1 MNEQNSPRP
10 AFRKKPSYLP
20 ENREKAI
27 EQLRIRM
34 RAKYPAKPVDETP
47 FFLLYLNY
55 AVNNIVEITRIDPG
69 VFSPD
74 AVAEN
79 IRNSGK
85 QAALANF
92 LWLFGVDNPK
102 DEFPSPECLERA
114 VLIAKKIYELRNF
127 FTHLNEPG
135 NEALLL
141 DRGLYVLLEGEIGS
155 LARSECMEKAGV
167 RSDKLNK
174 LKLVAPHN
182 DEKTCWELTRKGII
196 FLTCMALYK
205 DDAME
210 FCNLFHDMK
219 LAPTPKELARQIASI
234 PGADAKEQM
243 PVDLEDLPNQARA
256 KALHAFFTMFSM
268 RKGRELDILAEN
280 FSFTCFADIIGYL
293 NKVPAICHD
302 YLSLD
307 NETKRLQTLAD
318 ASTESDENKLFKYK
332 LHRRFRDRFLTF
344 AAGYCEDFDIFPS
357 IRFKRLDITPVSDRK
372 RYLFGKEQD
381 NRLRMERHYAIVK
394 DAIRFEWLPQKHYG
408 PIHIGSLR
416 SSISATQMKQLL
428 ALSFRKDANL
438 VNDEIERYFAAYH
451 LILEK
456 MLNAADCTDLYLDSD
471 PELMQAFV
479 TVTGASEDEL
489 LSENFSDIAAP
500 FFPANLTRFFLDSD
514 NRLSVRE
521 MQAELYNK
529 LAVSVDHAKDFIARL
544 DALADWRKQR
554 NDEEDKLKSA
564 PGTQEQA
571 DSAQKKHPMP
581 VCSKDDVLYPP
592 RHCKFSDADL
602 CAWFFRYINLFLTN
616 DRKFR
621 QLPKSKQHRGD
632 ADFEYQYIQSLVG
645 KFNLD
650 QKGLWLVLEKRRPE
664 LNDRIAA
671 LRANISRQLK
681 QAPAPKN
688 PRGPG
693 KGRPSATLTMLARA
707 AADEYARF
715 CKLEMKKYDEEDPSM
730 DADALRRECRRFG
743 IRPGMEKDRDAL
755 FKTILRLDPAKWG
768 NAFDYE
774 NKGKRSAPRQL
785 SSVEHIVSQIP
796 FPNLLP
802 QRFAAPCLAQTRNLL
817 EADGTF
823 DFNKYLRTLKTRVTL
838 RDYYDV
844 APLVAYA
851 HTHDRKN
858 PDLADDAPGIRHD
871 CFTARFSAT
880 AINKAVAAIKDV
892 RNQDSLLCR
901 IAFEYWEQYK
911 KEKGAIEFSGTF
923 DNADG
928 AFSVYEV
935 FSVPV
940 RISFGK
946 KKLQLV
952 CNDINRTILTQ
963 ISKHF
968 ATIAKHM
975 DDPDAD
981 AFEFYRM
988 VEKYREIQAADRQ
1001 KRLDLIKLALEF
1013 DAAAP
1018 ISSSRYA
1025 GLNKEQKRAM
1035 ELAEYSRVFPGFSAD
1050 EYGILAEARNK
1061 VFHDGLDLDVD
1072 AALDILRKYLRK

>member
-55 AVNNIVEITRIDPG
+55 AVNNIVEITKIDPG

-114 VLIAKKIYELRNF
+114 VLIAKKIFELRNF
-127 FTHLNEPG
+127 FTHLNERG

-141 DRGLYVLLEGEIGS
+141 DRDLYVLLEGEIGS

-182 DEKTCWELTRKGII
+182 DEKTSWELTRKGII

-210 FCNLFHDMK
+210 FCNLFKDMK
-219 LAPTPKELARQIASI
+219 LAPKPQSLAEKAATIKGSDAPKTEDI
-234 PGADAKEQM
+234 
-243 PVDLEDLPNQARA
+243 EDLPNQSKA

-318 ASTESDENKLFKYK
+318 ASTESEENKLFKYK

-381 NRLRMERHYAIVK
+381 NRLRMDRHYAIVK

-428 ALSFRKDANL
+428 ALSFRKDAKL

-456 MLNAADCTDLYLDSD
+456 MVNAADCTDLYLDSD
-471 PELMQAFV
+471 PELMQAFI

-514 NRLSVRE
+514 NCLSVRE

-529 LAVSVDHAKDFIARL
+529 LAVSIDHAKDFIARL
-544 DALADWRKQR
+544 DALADWRKQER
-554 NDEEDKLKSA
+554 DPE
-564 PGTQEQA
+564 
-571 DSAQKKHPMP
+571 HPRPLP
-581 VCSKDDVLYPP
+581 VCSKDQVLYPP

-602 CAWFFRYINLFLTN
+602 CAWFFRYVNLFLTN

-632 ADFEYQYIQSLVG
+632 ADYEYQYIQALVG

-671 LRANISRQLK
+671 LKSNINRQLK
-681 QAPAPKN
+681 NAPAPKN
-688 PRGPG
+688 PRGPRSA
-693 KGRPSATLTMLARA
+693 RPQPTLTMLAYA
-707 AADEYARF
+707 AADEYAKF
-715 CKLEMKKYDEEDPSM
+715 CKLEMKKYEVEDSSM

-755 FKTILRLDPAKWG
+755 VKTVLHLDPAKWG

-774 NKGKRSAPRQL
+774 NNAKRTSERQL
-785 SSVEHIVSQIP
+785 DSVEHIVSQIP

-802 QRFAAPCLAQTRNLL
+802 QRFAASCLAQTRNLL
-817 EADGTF
+817 EADGSF
-823 DFNKYLRTLKTRVTL
+823 DFNKYLRTFKTKVTL

-844 APLVAYA
+844 TPLVAYA
-851 HTHDRKN
+851 HTHDRTN

-892 RNQDSLLCR
+892 RNQDTLLCR

-940 RISFGK
+940 QISFGK
-946 KKLQLV
+946 RKLQLV

-963 ISKHF
+963 ISRHF
-968 ATIAKHM
+968 AAIAKHM
-975 DDPDAD
+975 DNPDAD
-981 AFEFYRM
+981 IFEFYRM
-988 VEKYREIQAADRQ
+988 VEKYREIQASDRQ
-1001 KRLDLIKLALEF
+1001 KRLDLIKLAQEF

-1018 ISSSRYA
+1018 IPASKYV
-1025 GLNKEQKRAM
+1025 GLNKEQIHAM
-1035 ELAEYSRVFPGFSAD
+1035 EVAEYSRVFPGFSAD
-1050 EYGILAEARNK
+1050 EYGILSKARNK
-1061 VFHDGLDLDVD
+1061 VYHDGLDLDVG
-1072 AALDILRKYLRK
+1072 AALDILGKYLRK

>member
-27 EQLRIRM
+27 EQLRIRA

-55 AVNNIVEITRIDPG
+55 AVNNIVEITKIDPG
-69 VFSPD
+69 IFSPD

-92 LWLFGVDNPK
+92 LWLFNVENPK

-114 VLIAKKIYELRNF
+114 VLIAKKIFELRNF
-127 FTHLNEPG
+127 FTHLNERG

-141 DRGLYVLLEGEIGS
+141 GRDLYVLLEGEVGS

-182 DEKTCWELTRKGII
+182 DEKTSWELTRKGII

-210 FCNLFHDMK
+210 FCNLFKDMK
-219 LAPTPKELARQIASI
+219 LAPKPQSLAEKAATLEGSDAPKAEDI
-234 PGADAKEQM
+234 
-243 PVDLEDLPNQARA
+243 EDLPNQAKAR
-256 KALHAFFTMFSM
+256 ALHAFFTMFSM

-307 NETKRLQTLAD
+307 NETKRLQDLAD
-318 ASTESDENKLFKYK
+318 TSTESEENKLYKYK
-332 LHRRFRDRFLTF
+332 LHRRFRDRFLSF
-344 AAGYCEDFDIFPS
+344 AAGYCEDFDVFPS

-381 NRLRMERHYAIVK
+381 NRLRMDRHYAIVK

-428 ALSFRKDANL
+428 ALSFRKDAKL
-438 VNDEIERYFAAYH
+438 VNDEIDRYFAAYH

-456 MLNAADCTDLYLDSD
+456 MVNAADCTDLYLDSD
-471 PELMQAFV
+471 PELMQAFI
-479 TVTGASEDEL
+479 TVTGATEDEL
-489 LSENFSDIAAP
+489 LSEDFSDIAAP
-500 FFPANLTRFFLDSD
+500 FFPANLTRFFLDTD
-514 NRLSVRE
+514 NCLSVRE

-529 LAVSVDHAKDFIARL
+529 LAVSVDHARDFIARL
-544 DALADWRKQR
+544 DTLADWRKQER
-554 NDEEDKLKSA
+554 DPE
-564 PGTQEQA
+564 
-571 DSAQKKHPMP
+571 HPRPLP
-581 VCSKDDVLYPP
+581 VCSADQVLYPP

-632 ADFEYQYIQSLVG
+632 ADYEYQYIQTLVG

-664 LNDRIAA
+664 LNDRIAS
-671 LRANISRQLK
+671 LRANINRQLK
-681 QAPAPKN
+681 HAPAPKN
-688 PRGPG
+688 PKGPG
-693 KGRPSATLTMLARA
+693 KGKPSATLTMLARA
-707 AADEYARF
+707 AADEYAKF
-715 CKLEMKKYDEEDPSM
+715 CKLEMKKYEDEDPAM

-755 FKTILRLDPAKWG
+755 IRTVLRLDPAKWG
-768 NAFDYE
+768 NAFDYA
-774 NKGKRSAPRQL
+774 NNAKRTSERQL
-785 SSVEHIVSQIP
+785 DSVEHIVSQIP

-802 QRFAAPCLAQTRNLL
+802 QRFAASCLAQTKNLL

-823 DFNKYLRTLKTRVTL
+823 DFNKYLRTLKTKVTL

-851 HTHDRKN
+851 HTHDRTN
-858 PDLADDAPGIRHD
+858 PDLAKDAPGIRRD

-880 AINKAVAAIKDV
+880 AINKAVATIKDV
-892 RNQDSLLCR
+892 RNQDTLLCR

-911 KEKGAIEFSGTF
+911 KEKGTIAFSGKF

-940 RISFGK
+940 QIAFGK

-963 ISKHF
+963 ISRHF
-968 ATIAKHM
+968 AAIAKHM
-975 DDPDAD
+975 ADPEAD
-981 AFEFYRM
+981 VFEFYRM
-988 VEKYREIQAADRQ
+988 VEKYRELQAADRQ
-1001 KRLDLIKLALEF
+1001 KRLDFIKLTQEF

-1018 ISSSRYA
+1018 IPASKYS
-1025 GLNKEQKRAM
+1025 GLNKDRIHDM
-1035 ELAEYSRVFPGFSAD
+1035 ELAEYSRVFPGFGAD
-1050 EYGILAEARNK
+1050 EYGILAKARNQ
-1061 VFHDGLDLDVD
+1061 VYHDGLDLDVE
-1072 AALDILRKYLRK
+1072 AALNILGKYLRK